1 MKPKPA
7 RGVAERYAV
16 MLRLPLAV
24 HFVLPESL
32 NTGLVNLVRVHMNAC
47 VLCTVSVCP
56 RGLYVVSPCAREILK
71 DQTRAPAKMAFSNMV
86 ATQARS

>member
-1 MKPKPA
+1 MRVRA
-7 RGVAERYAV
+7 WGGVAERYAV
-16 MLRLPLAV
+16 TLRLPLAV

-71 DQTRAPAKMAFSNMV
+71 DQTRVPSKW
-86 ATQARS
+86 RSPTW